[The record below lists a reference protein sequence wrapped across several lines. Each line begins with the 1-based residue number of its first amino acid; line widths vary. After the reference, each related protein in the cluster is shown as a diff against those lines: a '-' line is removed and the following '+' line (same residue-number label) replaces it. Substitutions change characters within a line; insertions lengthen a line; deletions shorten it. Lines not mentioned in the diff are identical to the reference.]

1 MVEDF
6 GNVDVLVIGGGN
18 AALCAAIEA
27 LENGASVLVL
37 ECSPKSLRGGNSR
50 HTRNMRLAHEQQID
64 PYTGA
69 YPADEMWNDYMRCTG
84 GMQDPELA
92 KMTVYGSPEVLDWAR
107 ARGVRFQPA
116 LAGTLHLSRTNAWF
130 LGGGKSLMNTLY
142 RYAEKLGARVLYDA
156 EATGL
161 DIKDGRFHAAIV
173 RLNGQNTVPIPAK
186 AVVVAAGGLQ
196 SNLDFLKSAW
206 GAAAD
211 NFQVRGTPYDTG
223 TMVKALLDA
232 GAESIGDPSQGHMV
246 PCDSRAPKF
255 DGGIVTR
262 LDCVTLGAVV
272 NKTGE
277 RFYDEGE
284 DFWGFRYAIWGRLV
298 AQQQDQICYCFV
310 DSKTIN
316 KFMPSRYPAVKGNT
330 FGEVAGQFGLPV

>member
-50 HTRNMRLAHEQQID
+50 HTRNMRLAHEKQID

-156 EATGL
+156 EAIGL
-161 DIKDGRFHAAIV
+161 DIKDGRFHSRNRPPERAKHSPDPRQGSGRGGRRVAVEPRLPQERLGSGGRQLPGPRHSV
-173 RLNGQNTVPIPAK
+173 RH
-186 AVVVAAGGLQ
+186 
-196 SNLDFLKSAW
+196 
-206 GAAAD
+206 
-211 NFQVRGTPYDTG
+211 R
-223 TMVKALLDA
+223 
-232 GAESIGDPSQGHMV
+232 H
-246 PCDSRAPKF
+246 
-255 DGGIVTR
+255 DGK
-262 LDCVTLGAVV
+262 GAV
-272 NKTGE
+272 GC
-277 RFYDEGE
+277 R
-284 DFWGFRYAIWGRLV
+284 RR
-298 AQQQDQICYCFV
+298 V
-310 DSKTIN
+310 DW
-316 KFMPSRYPAVKGNT
+316 
-330 FGEVAGQFGLPV
+330 